1 MSGFRF
7 LSEDGI
13 PVEFAARCI
22 GALGRERKDLKVL
35 IAERRERLLPECT
48 GKGVIVF
55 FKLFL
60 LEDMVLS
67 LKGIEQ
73 MKQDGAIQL
82 IVPDLN
88 EIDACIAVKQ
98 RVVEVKARTIL
109 QDVVPITCVETEPA
123 AGCDKRIH
131 LPQCAGNIGV
141 FHVAERAAAADDKI
155 ELSPG
160 PDGKLAEISLM
171 QFGGKATRVELL
183 RTGSKHR
190 LTEIGAAEGD
200 VKLKRGER
208 DAAGANADIQH
219 GVNLLSGKKR
229 VPVFTVDSLTVGR
242 IEQIIELSS
251 VIDAGHGA
259 ASFRELLYFLYYI
272 AFWFCLQVVR
282 GCDILSKKASEGRS
296 MEMQER
302 VAGVIAALKAEYPD
316 ALCALQYKKDYE
328 LMIAVRL
335 SAQCTD
341 ARVNLVTPGLFARFP
356 TLDAFAD
363 ADIADVEE
371 CVRSCGFYK
380 HKARDIVLACQMLRD
395 EYGGKVPDKMED
407 LLRLPGVGRKTANL
421 LLGDLYGEPGSVVC
435 DTHCIRICNLLG
447 LASGKEPE
455 KVERQLRAILPPE
468 ESSDFCHRIVLHGR
482 AVCIARRPRCEA
494 CALAP
499 YCRTFSGE

>member
-1 MSGFRF
+1 
-7 LSEDGI
+7 
-13 PVEFAARCI
+13 
-22 GALGRERKDLKVL
+22 
-35 IAERRERLLPECT
+35 
-48 GKGVIVF
+48 
-55 FKLFL
+55 
-60 LEDMVLS
+60 
-67 LKGIEQ
+67 
-73 MKQDGAIQL
+73 
-82 IVPDLN
+82 
-88 EIDACIAVKQ
+88 
-98 RVVEVKARTIL
+98 
-109 QDVVPITCVETEPA
+109 
-123 AGCDKRIH
+123 
-131 LPQCAGNIGV
+131 
-141 FHVAERAAAADDKI
+141 
-155 ELSPG
+155 
-160 PDGKLAEISLM
+160 
-171 QFGGKATRVELL
+171 
-183 RTGSKHR
+183 
-190 LTEIGAAEGD
+190 
-200 VKLKRGER
+200 
-208 DAAGANADIQH
+208 
-219 GVNLLSGKKR
+219 
-229 VPVFTVDSLTVGR
+229 
-242 IEQIIELSS
+242 
-251 VIDAGHGA
+251 
-259 ASFRELLYFLYYI
+259 
-272 AFWFCLQVVR
+272 
-282 GCDILSKKASEGRS
+282 

-395 EYGGKVPDKMED
+395 EYGGKVPDNMDD

-421 LLGDLYGEPGSVVC
+421 LLGDLYGAPGSVVC

-494 CALAP
+494 CTLAP